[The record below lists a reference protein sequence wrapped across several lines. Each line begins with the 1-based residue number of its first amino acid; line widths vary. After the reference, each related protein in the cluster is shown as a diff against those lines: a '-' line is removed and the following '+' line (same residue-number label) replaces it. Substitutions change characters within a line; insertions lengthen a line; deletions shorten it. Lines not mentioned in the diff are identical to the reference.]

1 MQTQVFVLNL
11 IDTAT
16 MSVLL
21 LLLCALVEV
30 HSETAPYITFK
41 ENTLSNHSYVDLDLV
56 GGAGSGSEVVCH
68 TDLPTCCGGD
78 GFDDRGHWYFPNG
91 TQLPGALLNQG
102 ASLVERRHYT
112 QQVDLQRGNGSGQIP
127 SGIYR
132 CDIQTNATKVDG
144 DDGRETVY
152 IGVYENGGE

>member
-1 MQTQVFVLNL
+1 MSLHAGTSVCFELDRHCNNVCAAASSLCSGRGIFRDNSFVG
-11 IDTAT
+11 
-16 MSVLL
+16 
-21 LLLCALVEV
+21 E
-30 HSETAPYITFK
+30 
-41 ENTLSNHSYVDLDLV
+41 TLSNHSYVDLGQV

-102 ASLVERRHYT
+102 ASLVERRRCT

-144 DDGRETVY
+144 DDGRETMY

>member
-1 MQTQVFVLNL
+1 MCAGKMTKLC
-11 IDTAT
+11 AT
-16 MSVLL
+16 CMLFF
-21 LLLCALVEV
+21 LLCTVVEI
-30 HSETAPYITFK
+30 HSQTAPYLTHK

-91 TQLPGALLNQG
+91 TQLLGALLNQG
-102 ASLVERRHYT
+102 ASLVERRRYT
-112 QQVDLQRGNGSGQIP
+112 QQVDLQRRNGSGQIP

-152 IGVYENGGE
+152 IGEYENGGE